1 MIRRFKA
8 VLELLKENKLSF
20 DRQNVEHSYILD
32 MLQGFFVLNFENGL
46 DSHKNQAV
54 YKKYIF
60 DKMVEIYLEYY
71 KVLKVLKNE
80 AYYLTRDFV
89 ATLLLKFEHRKQLVF
104 LYYGI

>member
-1 MIRRFKA
+1 
-8 VLELLKENKLSF
+8 
-20 DRQNVEHSYILD
+20 
-32 MLQGFFVLNFENGL
+32 
-46 DSHKNQAV
+46 
-54 YKKYIF
+54 
-60 DKMVEIYLEYY
+60 MVEIYLNYY